1 MWNSQNKICTIKYFE
16 GLRKAIYKKTYT
28 AYVCVC
34 KAWEWGYL
42 CMSFGKAGADINT
55 VIQKFLGD
63 IIMWHA
69 SFFSL

>member
-1 MWNSQNKICTIKYFE
+1 MWNSQKKICTIKHFE
-16 GLRKAIYKKTYT
+16 GLRKAIYKMIYT

-34 KAWEWGYL
+34 WGGGV
-42 CMSFGKAGADINT
+42 CVCPFGKAGADINT

-69 SFFSL
+69 SFYSL

>member
-34 KAWEWGYL
+34 KEGWCL
-42 CMSFGKAGADINT
+42 CVFFGKEGADINT
-55 VIQKFLGD
+55 VIQKSLGD
-63 IIMWHA
+63 IIMWHV
-69 SFFSL
+69 SFYSL

>member
-34 KAWEWGYL
+34 KVWEQGCL
-42 CMSFGKAGADINT
+42 GVSFGKAGWGAIAFSK
-55 VIQKFLGD
+55 IILAFWKKFVQD
-63 IIMWHA
+63 
-69 SFFSL
+69 